1 MLNNFS
7 NLIDLIGLGRFKSDL
22 LAYLDNI
29 RNRTDTIYIGTG
41 YEEGSPNMQPV
52 RVTGLNESSISFSLL
67 DEYIYIL
74 QSKTLSLSYI
84 MGGIPIPYEIIG
96 EVTIDNV
103 TYSIFKTLNSYSGD
117 IEINCFKR
125 ILI

>member
-1 MLNNFS
+1 MS
-7 NLIDLIGLGRFKSDL
+7 
-22 LAYLDNI
+22 
-29 RNRTDTIYIGTG
+29 
-41 YEEGSPNMQPV
+41 
-52 RVTGLNESSISFSLL
+52 
-67 DEYIYIL
+67 
-74 QSKTLSLSYI
+74 
-84 MGGIPIPYEIIG
+84 GIPIPYEIIG